1 MDYKEEIARLQKIV
15 EGLVGAMSWILF
27 RVEEKQE
34 LTADEELVAINS
46 AKYELECLIDSY
58 KMEQSKAE

>member
-15 EGLVGAMSWILF
+15 EGLVGSMCWVIN
-27 RVEEKQE
+27 RVEENTCLQG
-34 LTADEELVAINS
+34 DEVLIPINS

-58 KMEQSKAE
+58 KMEQSKGE